1 MASEPPGTPGPK
13 GGPLDRFLR
22 LFSDVRPG
30 ESTTVLLMFANVFTI
45 LVGYYVLKTIRE
57 PLVLVTGGAEIEAFS
72 GAEVKAFSSA
82 GQAILLMGFIPLYS
96 WFASRV
102 GRVRLIVGFNLFFI
116 LCIEL
121 FFLAGRAEVPY
132 TGIVFFI
139 WIGIFNNSVVAQ
151 FWSFA
156 NDIYSRSAGERL
168 FPIIVVGMTA
178 GTPVGAKAAAVLFG
192 RGVDPYAMMQLGA
205 LALVISLVLYL
216 IVQNRE
222 ERRRRLV
229 SSAADKPPLAAVEK
243 PPSGRGG
250 FSLIF
255 QSRYLILIAL
265 TLVLANWVNTTGGY
279 ILDRLVLVRAESLPE
294 AEQSAFVGE
303 FMGNFMFWVNV
314 AAVLIQAFAVSRLV
328 KYLGIAGVVLA
339 LPVVALGVYGLIA
352 AGAGFVVTRW
362 AKTAENSTDYS
373 IMNTAKAMLWLP
385 TTPEEK
391 YKAKQA
397 TDTFFVRIGDLL
409 SAGLVLLGTTWLVVE
424 ISGFAAVNLALVLVW
439 LAVAAVLV
447 RENRRL
453 TATSDGTT
461 KADAA

>member
-1 MASEPPGTPGPK
+1 VASETPGAPGPK
-13 GGPLDRFLR
+13 RGLLDRLLR

-30 ESTTVLLMFANVFTI
+30 ESTTVVLMFVNIFTI
-45 LVGYYVLKTIRE
+45 LVGYYILKTIRE

-178 GTPVGAKAAAVLFG
+178 GTPVGAKAAALLFG

-205 LALVISLVLYL
+205 LALVVSLMLYL
-216 IVQNRE
+216 IVNRRE
-222 ERRRRLV
+222 ENRLRLV
-229 SSAADKPPLAAVEK
+229 TGSVESTPEPVEK
-243 PPSGRGG
+243 APSGRGG

-255 QSRYLILIAL
+255 RSRYLLLIAL

-294 AEQSAFVGE
+294 AERSAFVGE
-303 FMGNFMFWVNV
+303 FMGNFMFWVNI
-314 AAVLIQAFAVSRLV
+314 AAVLIQAFVVSRLV
-328 KYLGIAGVVLA
+328 KYLGIAGVIFA
-339 LPVVALGVYGLIA
+339 LPVVAFGAYGLIA

-385 TTPEEK
+385 TTKEEK

-397 TDTFFVRIGDLL
+397 ADTFFVRIGDLL
-409 SAGLVLLGTTWLVVE
+409 SAGLVLLGTTWLVLEV
-424 ISGFAAVNLALVLVW
+424 SGFAAVNLALVVVW
-439 LAVAAVLV
+439 LGVAAVLV

-453 TATSDGTT
+453 TAASDEAA